1 MKLVTNKL
9 ALIFSVLAML
19 ALTACERPPIEAKQ
33 TGYRGTGMDQIIN
46 PRTQEQLAKINE
58 IPAGIPAS
66 PDGPNAGA
74 VYQNVKVLNNL
85 SAAQFSAFMVTM
97 TSWVAPNQ
105 GCAYCHN
112 VANFADDSLY
122 TKNVA
127 RRMIQ
132 MNQNINGNWGEHVK
146 TTGVTCY
153 TCHRGNNI
161 PQNVWFNTV
170 EKRGGGMLGNKN
182 GQNDPLVGSAYASL
196 PNNSFGSYFVAG
208 AGPARVLGDTA
219 LPTGHKATLQSTE
232 NVYGVMSHMSH
243 SLGVNCTYCHNS
255 RAFSSWEQS
264 TPQRVQAWHG
274 IQMLKDVNSTY
285 ITPLASISPDN
296 RKGPDGDVAKANCAT
311 CHQGVNKPL
320 YGKSM
325 LQDYPFLAP
334 TSTKPKDGNQVA
346 KNE

>member
-1 MKLVTNKL
+1 MKNMTQRISIGLSICAV
-9 ALIFSVLAML
+9 ML
-19 ALTACERPPIEAKQ
+19 LTACERPPIDAKQ
-33 TGYRGTGMDQIIN
+33 TGYRGTGMDQISN
-46 PRTQEQLAKINE
+46 PRTNAQLAKINE
-58 IPAGIPAS
+58 IPPGIPAS
-66 PDGPNAGA
+66 PDGPKAGA
-74 VYQNVKVLNNL
+74 VYQNIKVLNNL
-85 SAAQFSAFMVTM
+85 SVAQFSAFMVTM

-105 GCAYCHN
+105 GCSYCHN
-112 VANFADDSLY
+112 VQNFADDSLY
-122 TKNVA
+122 TKTVA

-132 MNQNINGNWGEHVK
+132 MNQSINGNWGDHVK

-161 PQNVWFNTV
+161 PQNIWFNTV

-196 PNNSFGSYFVAG
+196 PNNSFGSYFVAN
-208 AGPARVLGDTA
+208 APSARVIGDTA
-219 LPTGHKATLQSTE
+219 LPTGHKASLQSTE

-243 SLGVNCTYCHNS
+243 SLGANCTFCHNS

-264 TPQRVQAWHG
+264 TPQRVQAWYG
-274 IQMLKDVNSTY
+274 IQMLKDVNANYMDS
-285 ITPLASISPDN
+285 LASVFPQS

-320 YGKSM
+320 LGKSM

-334 TSTKPKDGNQVA
+334 NHGNPKEGNQVA
-346 KNE
+346 KN

>member
-1 MKLVTNKL
+1 MKNIAQKITI
-9 ALIFSVLAML
+9 AFSICAVML
-19 ALTACERPPIEAKQ
+19 LTACERPPIEAKQ
-33 TGYRGTGMDQIIN
+33 TGFRGTAMDQIIN

-58 IPAGIPAS
+58 IPPGIPAS
-66 PDGPNAGA
+66 PEGPRAGA

-105 GCAYCHN
+105 GCSYCHN
-112 VANFADDSLY
+112 VQNFADDSLY
-122 TKNVA
+122 TKTVA

-132 MNQNINGNWGEHVK
+132 MNQSINGNWGDHVK

-170 EKRGGGMLGNKN
+170 EKRGGNMLGNTN
-182 GQNDPLVGSAYASL
+182 GQNDPLKTSAYSSL
-196 PNNSFGSYFVAG
+196 PNQPFSSYFVSNAS
-208 AGPARVLGDTA
+208 AARVIGDTA
-219 LPTGHKATLQSTE
+219 LPNGHKATLQSTE
-232 NVYGVMSHMSH
+232 NVYGVMSHMS
-243 SLGVNCTYCHNS
+243 SALGVNCTYCHNS
-255 RAFSSWEQS
+255 RAFTSWEQS
-264 TPQRVQAWHG
+264 TPQRIQAWHG
-274 IQMLKDVNSTY
+274 IQMLKDVNSNFM
-285 ITPLASISPDN
+285 TPLASTFPSN

-320 YGKSM
+320 LGKSM

-334 TSTKPKDGNQVA
+334 SNSKPKDGNQIA
-346 KNE
+346 KN

>member
-1 MKLVTNKL
+1 MKNLTQKISIALSIFAMVT
-9 ALIFSVLAML
+9 
-19 ALTACERPPIEAKQ
+19 LTACERPPIDAKQ

-46 PRTQEQLAKINE
+46 PRTQAQLEKINE
-58 IPAGIPAS
+58 IPPGIPAS
-66 PDGPNAGA
+66 ADGPRAGA

-85 SAAQFSAFMVTM
+85 STAQFTNFMVTM
-97 TSWVAPNQ
+97 TSWVAPEQ

-112 VANFADDSLY
+112 VQNFADDSLY

-132 MNQNINGNWGEHVK
+132 MNQSINGNWGDHVK

-170 EKRGGGMLGNKN
+170 EKRGGNMLGNAN
-182 GQNDPLVGSAYASL
+182 GQNDPQKTNGYSSL
-196 PNNSFGSYFVAG
+196 PNQPFSSYFVANAG
-208 AGPARVLGDTA
+208 AARIIGDTA
-219 LPTGHKATLQSTE
+219 LPTGNKGSLQSTE

-255 RAFSSWEQS
+255 RAFNSWEES
-264 TPQRVQAWHG
+264 TPQRIQAWHG
-274 IQMLKDVNSTY
+274 IQMLKDVNTTFIS
-285 ITPLASISPDN
+285 PLASISPAH
-296 RKGPDGDVAKANCAT
+296 RKGPDGDVGKANCAT

-320 YGKSM
+320 LGKSM
-325 LQDYPFLAP
+325 LPDYPFLAP
-334 TSTKPKDGNQVA
+334 SNNKSKDGNQVA
-346 KNE
+346 KN

>member
-1 MKLVTNKL
+1 MKRATNKL
-9 ALIFSVLAML
+9 ALIFSILAML
-19 ALTACERPPIEAKQ
+19 ALTACERPPIESQQ
-33 TGYRGTGMDQIIN
+33 TGYRGTGMDQVNN
-46 PRTQEQLAKINE
+46 PRTMEQLAKINE
-58 IPAGIPAS
+58 VPVGIPAS
-66 PDGPNAGA
+66 PDGPKAGA
-74 VYQNVKVLNNL
+74 VYKNVKVLNNL

-122 TKNVA
+122 TKTVA

-132 MNQNINGNWGEHVK
+132 MNQSINGNWGEHVK

-153 TCHRGNNI
+153 TCHRGNNV
-161 PQNVWFNTV
+161 PQNAWFNTV
-170 EKRGGGMLGNKN
+170 EKQGGNMLGNKN

-196 PNNSFGSYFVAG
+196 PHNAFSSYFVGNAS
-208 AGPARVLGDTA
+208 AARVIGSTA
-219 LPTGHKATLQSTE
+219 LPTGHKASLQSTE

-264 TPQRVQAWHG
+264 TPQRIQAWHG
-274 IQMLKDVNSTY
+274 IQMLKDVNTNF
-285 ITPLASISPDN
+285 IAPLASISPDN

-320 YGKSM
+320 LGKSM
-325 LQDYPFLAP
+325 LPDYPFLAP
-334 TSTKPKDGNQVA
+334 TSSKPKDVNQVA
-346 KNE
+346 KNN

>member
-1 MKLVTNKL
+1 MKQATNKL
-9 ALIFSVLAML
+9 ALIFSILAML
-19 ALTACERPPIEAKQ
+19 ALTACERPPIESKQ
-33 TGYRGTGMDQIIN
+33 TGYRGTGMDQVNN
-46 PRTQEQLAKINE
+46 PRTMEQLAKINE
-58 IPAGIPAS
+58 VPVGIPAS
-66 PDGPNAGA
+66 PDGPKAGA
-74 VYQNVKVLNNL
+74 VYKNVKVLNNL

-122 TKNVA
+122 TKTVA

-132 MNQNINGNWGEHVK
+132 MNQSINGNWGEHVK

-153 TCHRGNNI
+153 TCHRGNNV
-161 PQNVWFNTV
+161 PQNAWFNTV
-170 EKRGGGMLGNKN
+170 EKRGGNMLGNKN

-196 PNNSFGSYFVAG
+196 PHNAFSSYFVGNAS
-208 AGPARVLGDTA
+208 AARVIGSTA
-219 LPTGHKATLQSTE
+219 LPTGHKASLQSTE

-264 TPQRVQAWHG
+264 TPQRIQAWHG
-274 IQMLKDVNSTY
+274 IQMLKDVNTNF
-285 ITPLASISPDN
+285 IAPLASISPDN

-311 CHQGVNKPL
+311 CHQGVNKTL
-320 YGKSM
+320 LGKSM
-325 LQDYPFLAP
+325 LPDYPFLAP
-334 TSTKPKDGNQVA
+334 TSSKPKDVNQVA
-346 KNE
+346 KNN